1 LVITVEKTVMS
12 RLMGRV
18 KILIILHFS
27 MKKMSNKNK
36 AIMETQK
43 TKEKELETK
52 I

>member
-1 LVITVEKTVMS
+1 VEKTVMS
-12 RLMGRV
+12 RLMERV

-36 AIMETQK
+36 AIMETQII
-43 TKEKELETK
+43 KEKELETK

>member
-1 LVITVEKTVMS
+1 MIIIINKVME
-12 RLMGRV
+12 RV
-18 KILIILHFS
+18 RILIILHFS

>member
-1 LVITVEKTVMS
+1 MT